1 MADIQEQINQILSN
15 PEALRQ
21 VQALGEQLG
30 LTKGQP
36 QSNSE
41 PEPKPVAAQ
50 QSNVPGNAMNGDMLR
65 VMTRLA
71 PLMQSAN
78 RDDDTARLLG
88 ALRPFL
94 SEEKQ
99 IKLSKAEKMLKI
111 IKILPLLRD
120 NGLF

>member
-21 VQALGEQLG
+21 VQVLGEQLG

-41 PEPKPVAAQ
+41 PEPKPAAAQ